1 MTGKVNAISSLTRPA
16 GGETVATIIRGAAAM
31 LRAAGVDTPE
41 HDAKLLCAEAF
52 GTDMQSVNKAMLMGD
67 GFSTLAESPAKSL
80 ETFHSMVD
88 RRARREPLQHIT
100 GHAPFRYLDLKV
112 GPGVFIPRPETE
124 LIVQEGI
131 DWITRSGRYH
141 ARVVDLCAGSGAIG
155 LAVVTEVPGSE
166 VWAVEKSEGTAE
178 WTRRNLNETAK
189 AYPGIVSNYHLE
201 IGDATQMPTLHQLD
215 GTIDIVLTNPPYVP
229 LSDIPEQPE
238 VRDYDPDMALYGG
251 SADGTLIP
259 ERIILRAAKLL
270 RTGGLLVM
278 EHDISQGERLSAYA
292 NAHGF
297 ADAQVRNDYTGRPR
311 YLISEKA

>member
-1 MTGKVNAISSLTRPA
+1 MTDVAKPLPA
-16 GGETVATIIRGAAAM
+16 SARSTGDETVATIVRGAAAM

-52 GTDMQSVNKAMLMGD
+52 GVDLQSVNKAMLLGD
-67 GFSTLAESPAKSL
+67 GLLGLAEDPVKPL
-80 ETFHSMVD
+80 EAFHAMID

-131 DWITRSGRYH
+131 DWITRNGGYH

-166 VWAVEKSEGTAE
+166 VWAVEKSERTAE
-178 WTRRNLNETAK
+178 WTRRNLNETAR
-189 AYPGIVSNYHLE
+189 AHPSIIGNYHLE
-201 IGDATQMPTLHQLD
+201 IGDATQMPTPHQLD

-229 LSDIPEQPE
+229 LSEIPEQPE

-259 ERIILRAAKLL
+259 ERIILRAGKLL
-270 RTGGLLVM
+270 RPGGLLVM
-278 EHDISQGERLSAYA
+278 EHDISQGERLAAYA

-297 ADAQVRNDYTGRPR
+297 ANTRVRNDYTGRPR
-311 YLISEKA
+311 YLISGKS